1 MAKDKSK
8 AKTGKK
14 SSSNGL
20 EEICGFKI
28 LPIHMNRGAI
38 HYMYMKKHE
47 SRQDSEATPK
57 DRTLFLLNLPVDT
70 TDQHIKRLLKPHA
83 RIVSIKYHTRGS
95 QQEEDEDEEEEQEE
109 QVEEPKLTKK
119 QKKQQRAE
127 EMKEKAADPSLKI
140 RNLLTTGSFAHVVV
154 LETKELENV
163 LNMSSKK
170 REWDSEDDTSLP
182 LGFDRE
188 YHKQIE
194 WVNLDATQLIKHF
207 LLYRLQDVIHIV
219 TS

>member
-8 AKTGKK
+8 TAKTGKK

-20 EEICGFKI
+20 EEVCGFKI

-119 QKKQQRAE
+119 QKKQQ
-127 EMKEKAADPSLKI
+127 K
-140 RNLLTTGSFAHVVV
+140 
-154 LETKELENV
+154 
-163 LNMSSKK
+163 
-170 REWDSEDDTSLP
+170 
-182 LGFDRE
+182 
-188 YHKQIE
+188 
-194 WVNLDATQLIKHF
+194 
-207 LLYRLQDVIHIV
+207 
-219 TS
+219 